1 MRKQFA
7 SPDRAQEV
15 GNRDYC
21 ANRDTRYY
29 MSKLTPEQFKEVRP
43 FLETSVSYHAV
54 SREGK
59 VAFAVDKENA
69 PAFHRALENAVREVG
84 MLRNMADLGLTME
97 QNVALSPVVHCLAV
111 EDVKLNLADFFDNRY
126 DEAQFGEMLSLV
138 DAYLSQ
144 APAERY
150 GEHSKLNDMLEA
162 KSSFDRSIELS
173 DFFSQHDFSDE
184 QRAAI
189 TAMFVGDVTK
199 GQIDSIDETFTAE
212 DIQAYDEILH
222 NALQESD
229 VADFLTA
236 HKQAVT
242 DRENASKV
250 STEEEVLFQ
259 QADLAKFL
267 AERTL
272 SSDEWEDMAYPLFSS
287 GYLDKHKPSDK
298 ATFGYNL
305 SESALYDLAQRFHD
319 GEDIRRELALGLLG
333 GGTTADIEFIFEQ
346 GEISDRTYYY
356 AENLRH
362 ALHTEKTEDG
372 YHCSFSGMERFVSF
386 EEIGQAFIDRIHE
399 GFDDLAY

>member
-1 MRKQFA
+1 
-7 SPDRAQEV
+7 
-15 GNRDYC
+15 
-21 ANRDTRYY
+21 
-29 MSKLTPEQFKEVRP
+29 
-43 FLETSVSYHAV
+43 
-54 SREGK
+54 
-59 VAFAVDKENA
+59 
-69 PAFHRALENAVREVG
+69 
-84 MLRNMADLGLTME
+84 
-97 QNVALSPVVHCLAV
+97 
-111 EDVKLNLADFFDNRY
+111 
-126 DEAQFGEMLSLV
+126 
-138 DAYLSQ
+138 
-144 APAERY
+144 
-150 GEHSKLNDMLEA
+150 MLEA

-189 TAMFVGDVTK
+189 TAMFIGDVTK

-250 STEEEVLFQ
+250 PNEEEVLFQ

-287 GYLDKHKPSDK
+287 GYLDKHNPSDK

-399 GFDDLAY
+399 EFDDLAYWAVLDYIKDDIPDISDDTVKELITAFDGAALHGWENGDNQPKLNRIKKAMFDVLGDEEQTEKAFACIAKHKYNVTFESEQPEKQPDSLTFHFGKSDGDEWVSESDIVHDFALAHPDCSFALGNAVLEYLDENSIRNVIFLS